1 MIDYCSAIKR
11 RERLVHTI
19 PQISLKNTVLIR
31 GSQTKKGHKETFRVM
46 EVPTAFFFF
55 LMGGLIY
62 SLNTS
67 FMAEIHTQQTSIYPH
82 LAQSLLR
89 INQRVGAYE
98 LFSQNLYLKA
108 YSQLTL
114 YPLRNLDTPS
124 ISQLVNK
131 TVFGM
136 EMKPKGFRLHGRH

>member
-1 MIDYCSAIKR
+1 MIEDCSAIKR

-46 EVPTAFFFF
+46 EVPTPFFF

-62 SLNTS
+62 SLNTC
-67 FMAEIHTQQTSIYPH
+67 FMAEIHAQQTSIYPH

-108 YSQLTL
+108 YSLLTL
-114 YPLRNLDTPS
+114 FPLRNLDTPS
-124 ISQLVNK
+124 ISQLMNK
-131 TVFGM
+131 TFFGM
-136 EMKPKGFRLHGRH
+136 GMKPKGFRLHGRH